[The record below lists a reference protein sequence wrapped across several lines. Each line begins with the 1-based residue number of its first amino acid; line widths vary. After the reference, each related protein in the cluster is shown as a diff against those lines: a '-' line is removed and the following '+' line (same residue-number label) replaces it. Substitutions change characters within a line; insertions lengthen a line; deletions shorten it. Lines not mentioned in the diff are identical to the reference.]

1 MGGRGGGRML
11 SAGRSLAEEGLM
23 WAVVEASRLLIRS
36 KLRSSFGGP
45 VQTFEA
51 LEHML
56 LEACTRAE
64 MDGHMLEKDTGV
76 GGGGGGGSMAQGIEN
91 VVAVRGALGE
101 AGVQCV

>member
-1 MGGRGGGRML
+1 
-11 SAGRSLAEEGLM
+11 M

-64 MDGHMLEKDTGV
+64 MDGHMHERDAVT
-76 GGGGGGGSMAQGIEN
+76 GGGGAGKVAQGVEN
-91 VVAVRGALGE
+91 AFAVRGPLGK
-101 AGVQCV
+101 VSL